1 MIDYSSLW
9 NDGSLTAAFGRYH
22 NQIIQDYKAREDRE
36 QLKAEIL
43 AEVAKMIDQR
53 IDIQIKNEA
62 SPALNQ
68 LKKDL
73 QNLCG

>member
-1 MIDYSSLW
+1 MIDYHSLW
-9 NDGSLTAAFGRYH
+9 NDGSLTAAFGRQK
-22 NQIIQDYKAREDRE
+22 NQLIEELKAKQDRE
-36 QLKAEIL
+36 QFKAEIL

-68 LKKDL
+68 FKNDL
-73 QNLCG
+73 QNLFK

>member
-1 MIDYSSLW
+1 MINYDFYD
-9 NDGSLTAAFGRYH
+9 DGSLSSAYGRFHRDMIDQY
-22 NQIIQDYKAREDRE
+22 NARADRE

-73 QNLCG
+73 QNLCY